1 MFSYENLEDF
11 AGKKPF
17 LGSSLKFIYNSIKD
31 KTNNLKDLIISVI
44 EDCYCNSYKKRCDQ
58 KNDSFKV
65 LLIKSFLEN
74 PEEKILQYLRKDEK
88 EQDKRLAALI
98 NSLNLI
104 KDSKQ
109 KIDIQELVNSYGF
122 IVFKDLEK
130 VKNSIKETLEN
141 IK

>member
-1 MFSYENLEDF
+1 M
-11 AGKKPF
+11 
-17 LGSSLKFIYNSIKD
+17 
-31 KTNNLKDLIISVI
+31 
-44 EDCYCNSYKKRCDQ
+44 
-58 KNDSFKV
+58 
-65 LLIKSFLEN
+65 IKSFLEN

-130 VKNSIKETLEN
+130 VKNRLINFIE
-141 IK
+141 